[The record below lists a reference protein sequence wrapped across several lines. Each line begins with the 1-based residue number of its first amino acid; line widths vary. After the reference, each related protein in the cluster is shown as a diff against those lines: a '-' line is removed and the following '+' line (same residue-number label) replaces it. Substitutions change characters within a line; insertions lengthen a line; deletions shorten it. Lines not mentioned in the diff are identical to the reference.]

1 MLGFRLREGLDL
13 DAIASKHGN
22 RAALAVE
29 DGSAEGL
36 RLGWVLREGM
46 EEAHYS
52 LSHGDGAGRIGSCFG
67 DSRHNQAQ
75 SVSGASR
82 RGRLRLSDPEGF
94 LFSNSVI
101 SSVFCELDKGK
112 IG

>member
-22 RAALAVE
+22 RVALAVQ

-46 EEAHYS
+46 EKDNYG
-52 LSHGDGAGRIGSCFG
+52 LFHGERARRTGSRFG
-67 DSRHNQAQ
+67 DSRHNQ
-75 SVSGASR
+75 VSEGCR

-112 IG
+112 AG

>member
-22 RAALAVE
+22 QAALAVE

-46 EEAHYS
+46 EEANYGLFYGERARTS
-52 LSHGDGAGRIGSCFG
+52 DSHFG
-67 DSRHNQAQ
+67 DSRHNQAR
-75 SVSGASR
+75 SVSEGYR

-112 IG
+112 AG